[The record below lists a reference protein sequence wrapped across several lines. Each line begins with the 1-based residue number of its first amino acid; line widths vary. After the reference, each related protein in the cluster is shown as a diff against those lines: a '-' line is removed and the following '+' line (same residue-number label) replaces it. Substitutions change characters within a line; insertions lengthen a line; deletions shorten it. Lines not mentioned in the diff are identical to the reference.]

1 MTKIQNYDIPNIMG
15 INPKNIVDIQTTTVI
30 KTDSVLQNIGKSFN
44 VTNRLLGKGSYGC
57 VYVAKD
63 EYNNEFAIKCCDVD
77 PTTGIPNILEANIMS
92 CMIHPFINYAL
103 RIHAS
108 PTKLYLVQDLARTD
122 MHQYTRKEKGNYKPT
137 IEELKSWCS
146 SIAFATL
153 ALHNNNIIHADI
165 KSNNVLLYN
174 DGSVK
179 VTDFTL
185 STRKLHANDTFIHN
199 VCTCTHRPLECFLK
213 KEWNE
218 SLDIWSLGCTF
229 YEMAYGELLFPYQGA
244 LELETNYHG
253 KNTKEIDQSEAE
265 AKERIKK
272 RFISALCHWGKTYN
286 KQESEELSN
295 VRVDHIEYLPVVLPV
310 EFHHESMKLFND
322 LLYKMLVVDAKK
334 RLTIQQVVDHPFF
347 ENMAKPV
354 YLSIKRPFE
363 TLSIPEHARVMR
375 HIQRHTDNKHIQ
387 ELAVTIYSKCTKLYM
402 TETLKSATC
411 VWLATKLITGSPPKQ
426 MQVSLSQ
433 ILTAERD
440 ICHNLSF
447 RLYS

>member
-15 INPKNIVDIQTTTVI
+15 VNPKNILDIPTTTVV
-30 KTDSVLQNIGKSFN
+30 KTDSVLVQNIGKSFT

-63 EYNNEFAIKCCDVD
+63 EYNNEFAIKCCEVD
-77 PTTGIPNILEANIMS
+77 SKTGIANILEANIMS

-137 IEELKSWCS
+137 IAELKSWCS
-146 SIAFATL
+146 GIAFATL

-165 KSNNVLLYN
+165 KANNVLLYN

-179 VTDFTL
+179 LTDFTL
-185 STRKLHANDTFIHN
+185 STLKLHPDDTFIHN

-229 YEMAYGELLFPYQGA
+229 YEIAYGELLFPYQGS
-244 LELETNYHG
+244 LEVEPNYQG
-253 KNTKEIDQSEAE
+253 KNPEEIEQSETE

-272 RFISALCHWGKTYN
+272 RFINVISNWGN
-286 KQESEELSN
+286 KHFSTN
-295 VRVDHIEYLPVVLPV
+295 IDYLPVVLPA
-310 EFHHESMKLFND
+310 EFHHEKMTGFND
-322 LLYKMLVVDAKK
+322 LLYKMLVVDFKQ
-334 RLTIQQVVDHPFF
+334 RITIQQVVDHPFF
-347 ENMAKPV
+347 ENIVKPV
-354 YLSIKRPFE
+354 YLSIKRTFE
-363 TLSIPEHARVMR
+363 TLSIPEHARVTR
-375 HIQRHTDNKHIQ
+375 HIQRQTDNKHIQ
-387 ELAVTIYSKCTKLYM
+387 ELAITIYSKCTKLYM
-402 TETLKSATC
+402 TETLKSTTC
-411 VWLATKLITGSPPKQ
+411 VWLATKLITGSPPKNIQ
-426 MQVSLSQ
+426 ASMSQ
-433 ILTAERD
+433 ILTAERE
-440 ICHNLSF
+440 ICHNLAF
-447 RLYS
+447 RLY